1 MRVLTHDIQY
11 PWAGVIVLGGG
22 SSILGTVLVLFAG
35 ACDQVI
41 EETDFERKCAEER
54 EAEMV

>member
-1 MRVLTHDIQY
+1 MRVLIHDIQY

-22 SSILGTVLVLFAG
+22 SSILGAVLYAC
-35 ACDQVI
+35 ACDLVV
-41 EETDFERKCAEER
+41 EEAEER

>member
-1 MRVLTHDIQY
+1 MRVLIHDIQY

-22 SSILGTVLVLFAG
+22 SSILGTVLFAG